1 MGVPGMLPSLM
12 AFWADPEASAATME
26 ARALLE
32 AKKRG
37 NALVDDPAC
46 RQIARTQRTTG
57 RAVLD
62 QRKLPGPDL
71 AGEPGRQTV

>member
-1 MGVPGMLPSLM
+1 MLPSLM

-37 NALVDDPAC
+37 NAWSTIPRAAKSAALRGLPS
-46 RQIARTQRTTG
+46 